1 MNGVIMENRNI
12 IIILAVIALIL
23 AVIAGAMFMQSGY
36 GKEASKI
43 KIVSDKSQD
52 VGGTLKIQL
61 TDLNKTALS
70 KENLNVIV
78 VNKKGK
84 VVVNE
89 TVKTD
94 MKGKAKLYLDLKN
107 GTYSVNVT
115 YGGNDNYTGNSTS
128 QKLTLKDKQTKMVD
142 EADFSNYPKYNPSIG
157 HYRSTGIGQDEMGV
171 LELSNGQYI
180 VVAGDGYYEYLGQD
194 SQGNIMTGKEL
205 NY

>member
-23 AVIAGAMFMQSGY
+23 AVIAGAMFMQY
-36 GKEASKI
+36 GHAKEASKI
-43 KIVSDKSQD
+43 KILSDKSQY
-52 VGGTLKIQL
+52 VEGNLKIQL

-70 KENLNVIV
+70 KENVNVIV

-94 MKGKAKLYLDLKN
+94 MKGKAKLDLDLKK
-107 GTYSVNVT
+107 GTYTVNVT

-128 QKLTLKDKQTKMVD
+128 QNLTLKEKKTEKVD
-142 EADFSNYPKYNPSIG
+142 EVDLSKYPEYSSQLG
-157 HYRSTGIGQDEMGV
+157 HYRKTGIAQDECGV
-171 LELSNGQYI
+171 VELSNGQY
-180 VVAGDGYYEYLGQD
+180 VVIAGDGHYEYLGQD
-194 SQGNIMTGKEL
+194 SQGNIKMGNRL
-205 NY
+205 